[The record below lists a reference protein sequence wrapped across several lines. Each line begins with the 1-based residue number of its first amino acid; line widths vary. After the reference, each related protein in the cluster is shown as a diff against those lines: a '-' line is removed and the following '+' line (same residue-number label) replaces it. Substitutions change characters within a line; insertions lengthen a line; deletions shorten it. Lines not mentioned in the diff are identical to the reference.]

1 MRQSKV
7 ATDMPTDR
15 LPRVGLAR
23 RLSKLGFCSRMQGF
37 ELVRSGRV
45 AINGKT
51 HRNPEYPVSASD
63 AITVDDHR
71 VTASTKLYLM
81 MNKPRGLV
89 TTASDDKGRPTV
101 YSLLGSQL
109 PWVAPVGRL
118 DQASEALLLFTND
131 SDWAASI
138 TSPENHIDKT
148 YHLQVRAV
156 AHQLLLTALG
166 EGVED
171 KGEILQAR
179 RVSFLRGGRKN
190 SWLEIA
196 LDEGRNRH
204 IRRMLIA
211 HRVEVLRLVR
221 ISIGPLA
228 LGKLAK
234 GEVRP
239 LTLAEKEM
247 MDCLLGALPPNTDQP
262 VTRAKRNRTS
272 RR

>member
-51 HRNPEYPVSASD
+51 QRNPEYPVSASD

-109 PWVAPVGRL
+109 PWVAPEADSRWRSLFTDAQIQGHLDRL
-118 DQASEALLLFTND
+118 LKNQQDDGGWPIAWEPPSEAARCE
-131 SDWAASI
+131 W
-138 TSPENHIDKT
+138 
-148 YHLQVRAV
+148 RGAV
-156 AHQLLLTALG
+156 T
-166 EGVED
+166 
-171 KGEILQAR
+171 
-179 RVSFLRGGRKN
+179 
-190 SWLEIA
+190 
-196 LDEGRNRH
+196 
-204 IRRMLIA
+204 
-211 HRVEVLRLVR
+211 
-221 ISIGPLA
+221 
-228 LGKLAK
+228 
-234 GEVRP
+234 
-239 LTLAEKEM
+239 
-247 MDCLLGALPPNTDQP
+247 LGAL
-262 VTRAKRNRTS
+262 RTLTS
-272 RR
+272 YGRLTFTTTNSGG